1 MIREKLR
8 EKLSKKKKG
17 LSSFIYG
24 LFFLAILLVL
34 LFVSYRKVVLN
45 DTLNMLNDDL
55 TAASLS
61 GLLPNEEYYSRPSK
75 AGTQTANQLVISET
89 DEAVDRTVD
98 PINTGDK
105 ARKLFKGYTINQ
117 LLILWSERYNAGSK
131 QGPANIGVYNTPF
144 YKKDNAQ
151 DGDVIS
157 GFTDFYNSDSL
168 YSNKEI
174 DRKYNTKTGK
184 LDGTRKIKGNE
195 QLNPND
201 KVFKRAVASVLDS
214 FTSNVLNTDSMKYSL
229 TSSNVLNDSV
239 FDASSESFD
248 KDRKFNIIDN
258 LDALRSSDGIY
269 KIDQSQLPRAL
280 KTVITDG
287 ITITELNV
295 YNVYKYDYADRHDYK
310 SIFFNET
317 NDTTIHNDGANGTI
331 IFNAP
336 DPKDSTKFEQVEAW
350 NCQTT
355 AVTGDINTWGDTEV
369 ASIVNSIIS
378 APNVETVSPG
388 INDTSFFNYYKAHFA
403 DSDTDTSKTS
413 ALNFEKR
420 WMIDS
425 LYYRLYLRTSDPTFL
440 SSNINQMIY
449 PLHFFTDTLRACQD
463 PNDEK
468 DNLGYQYLYV
478 DDNHALKIGTDIKSK
493 SDVPIRDITSYSLT
507 SSGIVAKNSAEDGQV
522 VNDRPTK
529 EEEYLNYKYTKDW
542 NISIPKSALSPDV
555 TSKTVHST
563 AILMKIKFNA
573 KVIAKAEFL
582 GNVDARDLT
591 LDLTLPCVVE
601 LDQDDKEE

>member
-1 MIREKLR
+1 MIR

-61 GLLPNEEYYSRPSK
+61 GLLPNEEYYSRSSK

-89 DEAVDRTVD
+89 DEAVT
-98 PINTGDK
+98 N
-105 ARKLFKGYTINQ
+105 KLTPEEQEQGRIMEQGYTMDQ
-117 LLILWSERYNAGSK
+117 LLILWSERYNAGSNQESAK
-131 QGPANIGVYNTPF
+131 TDVYNTPF
-144 YKKDNAQ
+144 YKEDNAQ
-151 DGDVIS
+151 GGTINS
-157 GFTDFYNSDSL
+157 FYDFYSSL
-168 YSNKEI
+168 ETNKEI
-174 DRKYNTKTGK
+174 ARNSDGAREIVKK
-184 LDGTRKIKGNE
+184 DGTTYDSSK
-195 QLNPND
+195 D

-214 FTSNVLNTDSMKYSL
+214 FTSNVLNTDSLKYSL

-239 FDASSESFD
+239 FDASSQSFD
-248 KDRKFNIIDN
+248 KDRKFNIINN
-258 LDALRSSDGIY
+258 LDALRSGDGIY
-269 KIDQSQLPRAL
+269 KIDQSQLPQAL
-280 KTVITDG
+280 KTVVTDG

-295 YNVYKYDYADRHDYK
+295 YNVYKYDYANRHDYK

-317 NDTTIHNDGANGTI
+317 TDAGNSDPSKVTGTI
-331 IFNAP
+331 MFNVAGA
-336 DPKDSTKFEQVEAW
+336 TEQVEAW

-425 LYYRLYLRTSDPTFL
+425 LYYRMHLK
-440 SSNINQMIY
+440 NKAKY
-449 PLHFFTDTLRACQD
+449 PLQFYTDTLRGCQD
-463 PNDEK
+463 PKNSK
-468 DNLGYQYLYV
+468 DNLGYKYLYV
-478 DDNHALKIGTDIKSK
+478 DDYNALKIGEDVKSK
-493 SDVPIRDITSYSLT
+493 SDVPIRDITSYRLT
-507 SSGIVAKNSAEDGQV
+507 SSGMVANNAEVKNNMD
-522 VNDRPTK
+522 K
-529 EEEYLNYKYTKDW
+529 EVKSLYL
-542 NISIPKSALSPDV
+542 SVPKSALSPDV
-555 TSKTVHST
+555 TSKTIHST

-601 LDQDDKEE
+601 LDQDHED

>member
-89 DEAVDRTVD
+89 DEAVT
-98 PINTGDK
+98 N
-105 ARKLFKGYTINQ
+105 KLTPEEQGQGRIMEQGYTMDQ
-117 LLILWSERYNAGSK
+117 LLILWSERYNAGSN
-131 QGPANIGVYNTPF
+131 QESATTNVYNTPF
-144 YKKDNAQ
+144 YKGDNAQ
-151 DGDVIS
+151 GGTINS
-157 GFTDFYNSDSL
+157 FYDFYSSL
-168 YSNKEI
+168 ETNKEI
-174 DRKYNTKTGK
+174 DRNYDGARKIVKK
-184 LDGTRKIKGNE
+184 DGTTYDSSK
-195 QLNPND
+195 D
-201 KVFKRAVASVLDS
+201 KVFKRAIASVLDS
-214 FTSNVLNTDSMKYSL
+214 FTSNVLNTSSLKYSL
-229 TSSNVLNDSV
+229 TSSNVLNDLV

-248 KDRKFNIIDN
+248 KDRKFNIINN
-258 LDALRSSDGIY
+258 LDALRSGDGIY
-269 KIDQSQLPRAL
+269 KIDQSQLPKSL

-310 SIFFNET
+310 SVFFDET
-317 NDTTIHNDGANGTI
+317 TDASNSDPSKITGTI
-331 IFNAP
+331 MFNVAGA
-336 DPKDSTKFEQVEAW
+336 TEQVEAW

-425 LYYRLYLRTSDPTFL
+425 LYYRMHLK
-440 SSNINQMIY
+440 NKAKY
-449 PLHFFTDTLRACQD
+449 PLQFYTDTLRGCQD
-463 PNDEK
+463 PKNSK
-468 DNLGYQYLYV
+468 DNLGYKYLYV
-478 DDNHALKIGTDIKSK
+478 DDYNALKIGEAVKSK
-493 SDVPIRDITSYSLT
+493 SDVPIRDITSYRLT
-507 SSGIVAKNSAEDGQV
+507 SSGIVANNAEVKNNTD
-522 VNDRPTK
+522 K
-529 EEEYLNYKYTKDW
+529 EVKSLY
-542 NISIPKSALSPDV
+542 ISVPKSALSPDI
-555 TSKTVHST
+555 TSKTIHST
-563 AILMKIKFNA
+563 AILMKIKLNA

-582 GNVDARDLT
+582 GNIDARDLT

>member
-8 EKLSKKKKG
+8 EKLIKKKKG

-89 DEAVDRTVD
+89 DEAVT
-98 PINTGDK
+98 N
-105 ARKLFKGYTINQ
+105 KLTPEEQEQGRIMEQGYTMDQ
-117 LLILWSERYNAGSK
+117 LLILWSERYNAGSN
-131 QGPANIGVYNTPF
+131 QESATANVYNTPF
-144 YKKDNAQ
+144 YKRDNAQ
-151 DGDVIS
+151 GGTINS
-157 GFTDFYNSDSL
+157 FYDFYSSL
-168 YSNKEI
+168 ETNKEI
-174 DRKYNTKTGK
+174 DRNY
-184 LDGTRKIKGNE
+184 DGARKIVKQGE
-195 QLNPND
+195 PYIVPLNPND
-201 KVFKRAVASVLDS
+201 KVFKRAIASVLDS

-239 FDASSESFD
+239 FSASSESFD
-248 KDRKFNIIDN
+248 KDRKFNIINN
-258 LDALRSSDGIY
+258 LDALRSGDGIY
-269 KIDQSQLPRAL
+269 KIDQSQLPQAL

-310 SIFFNET
+310 SVFFDET
-317 NDTTIHNDGANGTI
+317 TDVSNSDPSKITGTI
-331 IFNAP
+331 MFNVAGA
-336 DPKDSTKFEQVEAW
+336 TEQVEAW

-355 AVTGDINTWGDTEV
+355 SVTGDINTWGDTEV

-425 LYYRLYLRTSDPTFL
+425 LYYRMHLK
-440 SSNINQMIY
+440 NKAKY
-449 PLHFFTDTLRACQD
+449 PLQFYTDTLRGCQD
-463 PNDEK
+463 PNNKK
-468 DNLGYQYLYV
+468 DNLGYKYLYV
-478 DDNHALKIGTDIKSK
+478 DDYNALKIGEDVKSK
-493 SDVPIRDITSYSLT
+493 SDVPIRDITSYRLT
-507 SSGIVAKNSAEDGQV
+507 SSGIVANNAEVKNNTD
-522 VNDRPTK
+522 K
-529 EEEYLNYKYTKDW
+529 EVKSLY
-542 NISIPKSALSPDV
+542 ISVPKSALSPDV
-555 TSKTVHST
+555 TSKTIHST

>member
-1 MIREKLR
+1 MIRGKLREKLR

-61 GLLPNEEYYSRPSK
+61 GLLPNEEYYSRSSK

-89 DEAVDRTVD
+89 DEAVT
-98 PINTGDK
+98 N
-105 ARKLFKGYTINQ
+105 KLTPEEQEQGRIMEQGYTMDQ
-117 LLILWSERYNAGSK
+117 LLILWSERYNAGSN
-131 QGPANIGVYNTPF
+131 QELATTDVYNTPF
-144 YKKDNAQ
+144 YKMDNAQ
-151 DGDVIS
+151 GGTINS
-157 GFTDFYNSDSL
+157 FYDFYSSL
-168 YSNKEI
+168 ETNKEI
-174 DRKYNTKTGK
+174 NRNP
-184 LDGTRKIKGNE
+184 DGARKIVKTDE
-195 QLNPND
+195 TYIVPLNPND
-201 KVFKRAVASVLDS
+201 KVFKRAIASVLDS
-214 FTSNVLNTDSMKYSL
+214 FTSNVLNTDSLKYSL

-248 KDRKFNIIDN
+248 KDRKFNIINN
-258 LDALRSSDGIY
+258 LDALRSGDGIY
-269 KIDQSQLPRAL
+269 KIDQSQLPQAL

-310 SIFFNET
+310 SVFFNET
-317 NDTTIHNDGANGTI
+317 TDADNSDPSKITGTI
-331 IFNAP
+331 MFNVAG
-336 DPKDSTKFEQVEAW
+336 TTEQVEAW

-355 AVTGDINTWGDTEV
+355 AVGGNIGTWGDAEV

-425 LYYRLYLRTSDPTFL
+425 LYYRMHLK
-440 SSNINQMIY
+440 NKAKY
-449 PLHFFTDTLRACQD
+449 PLQFYTDTLRGCQD
-463 PNDEK
+463 PKNSK
-468 DNLGYQYLYV
+468 DNLGYKYLYV
-478 DDNHALKIGTDIKSK
+478 DDYNALKIGEDVKSK
-493 SDVPIRDITSYSLT
+493 SDVPIRDITSYRLT
-507 SSGIVAKNSAEDGQV
+507 SSGIVANNAEVKNNTD
-522 VNDRPTK
+522 K
-529 EEEYLNYKYTKDW
+529 EVKSLY
-542 NISIPKSALSPDV
+542 ISIPKSALSSDV

-591 LDLTLPCVVE
+591 LDMTLPCVVE

>member
-89 DEAVDRTVD
+89 DEAVD
-98 PINTGDK
+98 K
-105 ARKLFKGYTINQ
+105 KLTPEEQEQGRIMEQGYTMDQ
-117 LLILWSERYNAGSK
+117 LLILWSERYNAGSN
-131 QGPANIGVYNTPF
+131 QESATTDVYNTPF
-144 YKKDNAQ
+144 YKMDNAQ
-151 DGDVIS
+151 GGTINS
-157 GFTDFYNSDSL
+157 FYDFYSSL
-168 YSNKEI
+168 ETNKEI
-174 DRKYNTKTGK
+174 NRNP
-184 LDGTRKIKGNE
+184 DGTRKIVKTDE
-195 QLNPND
+195 PYIVPLNPND
-201 KVFKRAVASVLDS
+201 KVFKRAIASVLDS
-214 FTSNVLNTDSMKYSL
+214 FTSNVLNTSSMKYSL

-239 FDASSESFD
+239 FDASSQSFD
-248 KDRKFNIIDN
+248 KDRKFNIINN
-258 LDALRSSDGIY
+258 LDALRSGDGIY
-269 KIDQSQLPRAL
+269 KIDQSQLPQAL
-280 KTVITDG
+280 KTVVTDG

-310 SIFFNET
+310 SVFFNET
-317 NDTTIHNDGANGTI
+317 TDAGNSDPSKITGTI
-331 IFNAP
+331 MFNIAGA
-336 DPKDSTKFEQVEAW
+336 TEQVEAW

-355 AVTGDINTWGDTEV
+355 AVTGDINTWGDAEV

-425 LYYRLYLRTSDPTFL
+425 LYYRMHLK
-440 SSNINQMIY
+440 NKAKY
-449 PLHFFTDTLRACQD
+449 PLQFYTDTLRGCQD
-463 PNDEK
+463 PKNSK
-468 DNLGYQYLYV
+468 DTLGYKYLYV
-478 DDNHALKIGTDIKSK
+478 DDYNALKIGEDVKSK
-493 SDVPIRDITSYSLT
+493 SDVPIRDITSYRLT
-507 SSGIVAKNSAEDGQV
+507 SSGIVANNAEVKNNTD
-522 VNDRPTK
+522 K
-529 EEEYLNYKYTKDW
+529 EVKSLY
-542 NISIPKSALSPDV
+542 ISVPKSALSPDV
-555 TSKTVHST
+555 TSKTIHST

-582 GNVDARDLT
+582 GNIDARDLT

-601 LDQDDKEE
+601 LDQDNKEE

>member
-1 MIREKLR
+1 MIR

-34 LFVSYRKVVLN
+34 LFVSYRKEVLD
-45 DTLNMLNDDL
+45 DTLNTLNDDL
-55 TAASLS
+55 TTASLS
-61 GLLPNEEYYSRPSK
+61 GLLPNEEYYSRGSK
-75 AGTQTANQLVISET
+75 SGTQTTNQLVISET
-89 DEAVDRTVD
+89 DEAADRTVGID
-98 PINTGDK
+98 NRV
-105 ARKLFKGYTINQ
+105 AYKGYTMNQ
-117 LLILWSERYNAGSK
+117 LLILWSDRYNAGN
-131 QGPANIGVYNTPF
+131 AEHATVNIYNTPF
-144 YKKDNAQ
+144 YKQDNAQ
-151 DGDVIS
+151 GGAIGS
-157 GFTDFYNSDSL
+157 FPDFYNSLDN
-168 YSNKEI
+168 NKEI
-174 DRKYNTKTGK
+174 ARNYNISTGK
-184 LDGTRKIKGNE
+184 FDGTRKIKGNA

-201 KVFKRAVASVLDS
+201 KIFKRAVASILDS
-214 FTSNVLNTDSMKYSL
+214 LTSNILNTSSLKYSL
-229 TSSNVLNDSV
+229 TSSNVLNDLV

-248 KDRKFNIIDN
+248 KDRKFNIINN
-258 LDALRSSDGIY
+258 LDALRAGDGIY
-269 KIDQSQLPRAL
+269 KIDQSQLPKSL

-295 YNVYKYDYADRHDYK
+295 YNIYKYDYASRHDYK
-310 SIFFNET
+310 SIFFNEAGT
-317 NDTTIHNDGANGTI
+317 GDTPDPTVSGGYNGTI
-331 IFNAP
+331 TFHVGNAAG
-336 DPKDSTKFEQVEAW
+336 SEAIEAW

-355 AVTGDINTWGDTEV
+355 AVGGNIGTWGDAEV
-369 ASIVNSIIS
+369 TTLVNSIIGAS
-378 APNVETVSPG
+378 NLDAIAPG
-388 INDTSFFNYYKAHFA
+388 INDSSLMVYYTKLFP
-403 DSDTDTSKTS
+403 DSDTGTSKTS

-425 LYYRLYLRTSDPTFL
+425 LYYRMSLRDSA
-440 SSNINQMIY
+440 NY

-507 SSGIVAKNSAEDGQV
+507 SSGIVAKNDEV
-522 VNDRPTK
+522 VNNKDK
-529 EEEYLNYKYTKDW
+529 EAKSL

-555 TSKTVHST
+555 TSKTIHST

-582 GNVDARDLT
+582 GNIDARDLT